1 MTGRHSLPIVLGAAL
16 LAGIATARAAKPD
29 LDYQRLGVS
38 LAQLA
43 ADPTLGGFAQGEQA
57 RARDALQRLRDA
69 DRKTRPHA
77 LFLAE
82 KLIDL
87 AVTAAQ
93 IEDAQR
99 KVVLLEREHDR
110 ILLEASRRDAE
121 AVRAELERQRLQNLA
136 AAEEAARLQAQGE
149 EAAQQAEQARKEA
162 EQAHKLA
169 RAQARA
175 AALARK
181 EASLAEAAVAAMQG
195 NLDNLKA
202 ESGANGRQMTLGAD
216 IFAADGTSLRPEA
229 KRHLGRVIEFVQ
241 AEPAKRIRIEGHAD
255 AGGSKTLARKR
266 ADAVRAALIA
276 AGVDAGRISTSG
288 NGGRHDGGVVV
299 SLVGG

>member
-1 MTGRHSLPIVLGAAL
+1 MARKYVSTALCAAL
-16 LAGIATARAAKPD
+16 LVAAAVVHAAKPD
-29 LDYQRLGVS
+29 LDYQRLSAS

-43 ADPTLGGFAQGEQA
+43 ADPTLGGYAQGEQA
-57 RARDALQRLRDA
+57 RARDALARLRDA
-69 DRKTRPHA
+69 SGKARPHA
-77 LFLAE
+77 LFVAE
-82 KLIDL
+82 RLVDL
-87 AVTAAQ
+87 ATTAAQ
-93 IEDAQR
+93 IEDARR
-99 KVVLLEREHDR
+99 KVALLEREHDR

-136 AAEEAARLQAQGE
+136 AAEEATRLQAE
-149 EAAQQAEQARKEA
+149 SAEAAQQAEQARKEA

-169 RAQARA
+169 RAQSRA

-195 NLDNLKA
+195 NLDNLKP
-202 ESGANGRQMTLGAD
+202 ESGTNGRQMILDAD
-216 IFAADGTSLRPEA
+216 IFAAGGASLRPEA

-241 AEPAKRIRIEGHAD
+241 AEPGKRIRIEGHAD
-255 AGGSKTLARKR
+255 AGGSKTLARQR
-266 ADAVRAALIA
+266 ADAVRTALVA

-299 SLVGG
+299 RLVGG

>member
-1 MTGRHSLPIVLGAAL
+1 MVRKYVSAALCAALFLGAA
-16 LAGIATARAAKPD
+16 AVHAAKPD
-29 LDYQRLGVS
+29 LDYQRLSAS

-43 ADPTLGGFAQGEQA
+43 ADPTLGSFAQGEQA
-57 RARDALQRLRDA
+57 RARDALARLHDA
-69 DRKTRPHA
+69 SGKARPHA
-77 LFLAE
+77 LFVAE
-82 KLIDL
+82 RLVDL
-87 AVTAAQ
+87 ATTAAQ
-93 IEDAQR
+93 IEDARR
-99 KVVLLEREHDR
+99 KVALLEREHDR

-121 AVRAELERQRLQNLA
+121 TVRAELERQRVQNLA
-136 AAEEAARLQAQGE
+136 AAEEAMRLQAE
-149 EAAQQAEQARKEA
+149 SAEAAQQAEQARKEA

-169 RAQARA
+169 RAQTRA

-195 NLDNLKA
+195 NLDHLKP
-202 ESGANGRQMTLGAD
+202 ESGANGRQMTLDAD
-216 IFAADGTSLRPEA
+216 IFAAGGASLRPEA

-241 AEPAKRIRIEGHAD
+241 AEPGKRIRIEGHAD
-255 AGGSKTLARKR
+255 AAGGKTLARKR
-266 ADAVRAALIA
+266 ADAVRTALVA